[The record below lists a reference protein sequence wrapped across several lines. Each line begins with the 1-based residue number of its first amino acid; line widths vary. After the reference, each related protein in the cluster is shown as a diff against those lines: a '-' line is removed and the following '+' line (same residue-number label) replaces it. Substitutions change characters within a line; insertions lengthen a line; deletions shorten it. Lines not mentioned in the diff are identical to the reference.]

1 MNQATL
7 NVWDDDACRRVHEAS
22 LTVLARTGVDVKDDR
37 ARELYAA
44 AGAAVDGRR
53 VRIPGEL
60 VEQALASAPRTW
72 TLRPRGGETAPLEL
86 RDGAGYL
93 GSGPDCLY
101 VTDPDTGERRRA
113 RLADVEAAARVVEA
127 LPNIDFAMS
136 MALPADVANEVVDV
150 TQFAAML
157 RGTRKPIVVSSPFGG
172 ETVYTMH
179 AMAAACG
186 EAGSFACLA
195 MTSPP
200 LQLDDVCCTK
210 ALACADLDV
219 PLVLAPSVS
228 AGAQGPASLAA
239 CVAVANA
246 EVLAG
251 LVVHQLGKAGAP
263 FVMGVG
269 AGVMN
274 MQSAVDVY
282 NAPGVFLG
290 NQAQLDLIRWYG
302 LPSWHYAGHSD
313 SKSLDEQ
320 WALELGVATIMG
332 ALSRATLLHDVG
344 YLESGLQSALEG
356 LVLGD
361 EVAGYARALLGELPV
376 DDEALALAEIEAAG
390 PGGNH
395 LATKMTRR
403 HFRDFWRTS
412 LIDQSTYDRWSAAGG
427 PTLLERVRARV
438 AEIRAAGPAFTLDDD
453 TLRQIDAW
461 RPGRPGP
468 DRRGRA
474 SERGGDAPDARR
486 GRRGPR
492 QARRPSLS
500 GASHHRRP
508 PCRYPSSPAPS
519 AERRLAFRTAGTG
532 KMSDAPPAF
541 GRRAGALGRLPG
553 RREVGAVRL
562 RLVVVAAFARHGRS
576 CRPYLAYTTGVLP
589 APAGLGRPPPS
600 LRASRPRHVA
610 RLAGRAH
617 SVSPRPTRRCC
628 GSSATRASPSP
639 ASGPTTC
646 ARSAPSGC
654 SDGRRPA
661 SRPAS
666 PAPPAT

>member
-1 MNQATL
+1 MNRATL
-7 NVWDDDACRRVHEAS
+7 KVWDDDACRRVHEAS
-22 LTVLARTGVDVKDDR
+22 LTLLARTGVDVKDER
-37 ARELYAA
+37 ARELCAA

-53 VRIPGEL
+53 VRLPSAL
-60 VEQALASAPRTW
+60 VEQALASAPRAW

-101 VTDPDTGERRRA
+101 VSDPDTGERRRA
-113 RLADVEAAARVVEA
+113 ALADVEAAARVVEA

-150 TQFAAML
+150 TQFGAML

-172 ETVYTMH
+172 ETLYTMH
-179 AMAAACG
+179 EMAAACG

-195 MTSPP
+195 MSSPP

-228 AGAQGPASLAA
+228 AGAQGPASLTA

-269 AGVMN
+269 VGVMN
-274 MQSAVDVY
+274 MQSAVEVY
-282 NAPGVFLG
+282 NSPGVFLG

-320 WALELGVATIMG
+320 WALELGIATILG

-376 DDEALALAEIEAAG
+376 DDEALALAEVEAAG

-395 LATKMTRR
+395 LGTKMTRR
-403 HFRDFWRTS
+403 HFRDFWRAS
-412 LIDQSTYDRWSAAGG
+412 LIDQSTYDRWSASGSA
-427 PTLLERVRARV
+427 TLLERVRARV
-438 AEIRAAGPAFTLDDD
+438 AEIRAAGPSFTLDDD
-453 TLRQIDAW
+453 ALRRIDALA
-461 RPGRPGP
+461 G
-468 DRRGRA
+468 
-474 SERGGDAPDARR
+474 GGD
-486 GRRGPR
+486 
-492 QARRPSLS
+492 
-500 GASHHRRP
+500 
-508 PCRYPSSPAPS
+508 
-519 AERRLAFRTAGTG
+519 
-532 KMSDAPPAF
+532 
-541 GRRAGALGRLPG
+541 RA
-553 RREVGAVRL
+553 
-562 RLVVVAAFARHGRS
+562 
-576 CRPYLAYTTGVLP
+576 
-589 APAGLGRPPPS
+589 
-600 LRASRPRHVA
+600 
-610 RLAGRAH
+610 
-617 SVSPRPTRRCC
+617 
-628 GSSATRASPSP
+628 
-639 ASGPTTC
+639 
-646 ARSAPSGC
+646 
-654 SDGRRPA
+654 
-661 SRPAS
+661 
-666 PAPPAT
+666 

>member
-1 MNQATL
+1 VNRATL
-7 NVWDDDACRRVHEAS
+7 RVWDDDACRRVHEAS
-22 LTVLARTGVDVKDDR
+22 LALLERTGVDVKDAR
-37 ARELYAA
+37 ARELLAA
-44 AGAAVDGRR
+44 AGATVDGRR
-53 VRIPGEL
+53 VRLPAAL
-60 VEQALASAPRTW
+60 VAAALASAPRTW

-101 VTDPDTGERRRA
+101 VADPDTGERRRA
-113 RLADVEAAARVVEA
+113 ALADVEVAARFVEA

-172 ETVYTMH
+172 ETLYTMH
-179 AMAAACG
+179 EMAAACG

-210 ALACADLDV
+210 TLACADLEV

-228 AGAQGPASLAA
+228 AGAQGPASLTA

-251 LVVHQLGKAGAP
+251 LVVHQLGRAGAP

-269 AGVMN
+269 TGVMN
-274 MQSAVDVY
+274 MQSAVEVY
-282 NAPGVFLG
+282 NSPGVFLG

-313 SKSLDEQ
+313 SKALDEQ
-320 WALELGVATIMG
+320 WALELGIATVMG

-361 EVAGYARALLGELPV
+361 EVGGYARALLGELPV
-376 DDEALALAEIEAAG
+376 DDETLALAEVEAVG

-395 LATKMTRR
+395 LGTRMTRQR
-403 HFRDFWRTS
+403 FRGFWRAS

-427 PTLLERVRARV
+427 LTLLERTRARV
-438 AEIRAAGPAFTLDDD
+438 AEIRAAGPSFTLDDD
-453 TLRQIDAW
+453 VRRRIDALA
-461 RPGRPGP
+461 G
-468 DRRGRA
+468 
-474 SERGGDAPDARR
+474 GGDR
-486 GRRGPR
+486 
-492 QARRPSLS
+492 
-500 GASHHRRP
+500 
-508 PCRYPSSPAPS
+508 
-519 AERRLAFRTAGTG
+519 
-532 KMSDAPPAF
+532 
-541 GRRAGALGRLPG
+541 
-553 RREVGAVRL
+553 V
-562 RLVVVAAFARHGRS
+562 
-576 CRPYLAYTTGVLP
+576 
-589 APAGLGRPPPS
+589 
-600 LRASRPRHVA
+600 
-610 RLAGRAH
+610 
-617 SVSPRPTRRCC
+617 
-628 GSSATRASPSP
+628 
-639 ASGPTTC
+639 
-646 ARSAPSGC
+646 
-654 SDGRRPA
+654 
-661 SRPAS
+661 
-666 PAPPAT
+666 